1 MQRLARFWHAVCW
14 KKDKPKGK
22 AKKRPQVKYITGL
35 TIFWQMPKNIL
46 FFT

>member
-22 AKKRPQVKYITGL
+22 VKKTTGQTHYGF
-35 TIFWQMPKNIL
+35 TIFWQMPKIL